1 MLALLLRNGI
11 HFSSLRR
18 NMTVRIESFTAS
30 LVNCRRF
37 YHESIFLSCVL
48 SIQSVCQSWRSNHT
62 SRKLQ
67 KHAPCAETQRTTPT
81 IDIVPLQFM
90 VIYPARDLINNSA
103 PVTGSQS
110 RFVARGPKQSQPR
123 VDDSIN
129 YDKRATATLV
139 Y

>member
-1 MLALLLRNGI
+1 MCSAYNPSANLGA
-11 HFSSLRR
+11 
-18 NMTVRIESFTAS
+18 
-30 LVNCRRF
+30 
-37 YHESIFLSCVL
+37 
-48 SIQSVCQSWRSNHT
+48 SNHP
-62 SRKLQ
+62 SRNTQ
-67 KHAPCAETQRTTPT
+67 KAPYLETEQLP

-129 YDKRATATLV
+129 YDKRAGHIGLLITA
-139 Y
+139 